1 MARCRHAWSAAIFA
15 AWTACMA
22 SHRVFISQVVVSAT
36 PGARCERIGC
46 RGRLSQWLSENSTG
60 IDSSTKQLINMLH
73 QAEIEIKDKEKA
85 LEIKD
90 KEKALEIKDKE
101 KALEIKDKEKAL
113 LKKDLA
119 QLEKDLHRMTA
130 EKPSA

>member
-1 MARCRHAWSAAIFA
+1 
-15 AWTACMA
+15 MA

-36 PGARCERIGC
+36 PGTRCERIGC
-46 RGRLSQWLSENSTG
+46 RGSQWLSENSTG

-85 LEIKD
+85 LEIK
-90 KEKALEIKDKE
+90 E
-101 KALEIKDKEKAL
+101 KEKAL

>member
-1 MARCRHAWSAAIFA
+1 
-15 AWTACMA
+15 
-22 SHRVFISQVVVSAT
+22 
-36 PGARCERIGC
+36 
-46 RGRLSQWLSENSTG
+46 
-60 IDSSTKQLINMLH
+60 MLH

-90 KEKALEIKDKE
+90 KE
-101 KALEIKDKEKAL
+101 KEKAL

>member
-1 MARCRHAWSAAIFA
+1 
-15 AWTACMA
+15 MA

-36 PGARCERIGC
+36 PGTRCERIGC

-73 QAEIEIKDKEKA
+73 QAEIEIKDKA

>member
-36 PGARCERIGC
+36 PGTRCERIGC

-73 QAEIEIKDKEKA
+73 QAEIEIKEKDLEIKDKD

-101 KALEIKDKEKAL
+101 KEKAL

>member
-1 MARCRHAWSAAIFA
+1 
-15 AWTACMA
+15 
-22 SHRVFISQVVVSAT
+22 
-36 PGARCERIGC
+36 
-46 RGRLSQWLSENSTG
+46 
-60 IDSSTKQLINMLH
+60 MLH
-73 QAEIEIKDKEKA
+73 QAEI
-85 LEIKD
+85 
-90 KEKALEIKDKE
+90 EIKDKE

>member
-36 PGARCERIGC
+36 PGTRCERIGC

-73 QAEIEIKDKEKA
+73 QADIEIKDKEKA

>member
-1 MARCRHAWSAAIFA
+1 
-15 AWTACMA
+15 MA

-36 PGARCERIGC
+36 PGTRCERIGC

-90 KEKALEIKDKE
+90 KEK
-101 KALEIKDKEKAL
+101 EKAL

>member
-1 MARCRHAWSAAIFA
+1 
-15 AWTACMA
+15 MA

-36 PGARCERIGC
+36 PGTRCERIGC

-73 QAEIEIKDKEKA
+73 QAEIEIKDKD

-101 KALEIKDKEKAL
+101 KEKAL

>member
-1 MARCRHAWSAAIFA
+1 
-15 AWTACMA
+15 
-22 SHRVFISQVVVSAT
+22 
-36 PGARCERIGC
+36 
-46 RGRLSQWLSENSTG
+46 
-60 IDSSTKQLINMLH
+60 MLH

-90 KEKALEIKDKE
+90 KE
-101 KALEIKDKEKAL
+101 EKAL

-130 EKPSA
+130 EKPSAYCFGVNDMELCN

>member
-36 PGARCERIGC
+36 PGTRCERIGC